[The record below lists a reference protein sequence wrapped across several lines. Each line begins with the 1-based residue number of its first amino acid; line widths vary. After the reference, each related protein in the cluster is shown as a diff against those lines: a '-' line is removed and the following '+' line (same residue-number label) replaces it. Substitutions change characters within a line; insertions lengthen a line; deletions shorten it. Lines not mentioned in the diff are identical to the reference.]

1 MNMKTAVGQD
11 VPGREEIPAA
21 AAPLQAAERRDST
34 ERKEEATELPAVR
47 EAARAEALLPD
58 PLRREAV
65 RETGITGETEALIPD
80 I

>member
-1 MNMKTAVGQD
+1 MNMKTAVEQD

-21 AAPLQAAERRDST
+21 AAPLQAERRDST

-65 RETGITGETEALIPD
+65 RETGITGETEVLIPD

>member
-1 MNMKTAVGQD
+1 MNMKTAVEQD

-34 ERKEEATELPAVR
+34 ERKEEATELPA
-47 EAARAEALLPD
+47 ALLPD

-65 RETGITGETEALIPD
+65 RETGITGETEVLIPD